1 MTNQPKKTIWIIND
15 YAGSP
20 SHGMTY
26 RHYYIAKE
34 LQKRS
39 INPIIISASYS
50 HFLNKY
56 PPIKENQPY
65 LQEMV
70 DKIEYLWLKVIKYK
84 DSRDKK
90 RVWKWFQFTFKL
102 FNLPK
107 NLTKPDVILCS
118 GSAPMLILPSYY
130 LAKKHG
136 AKLVFEIRDIWPLTL
151 MNFQGYS
158 KYNPLMFLM
167 QKCVN
172 FGFRNADY
180 ITSVLPNTDNYIH
193 EQGIHNFKFTYL
205 PNGIFLE
212 ELRNPSPL
220 NEETKAQIPKDKFII
235 GYAGAM
241 GMGDRLDLII
251 DVAKELENSPKIH
264 FVLVGKGSEK
274 GRLRERVQN
283 LQLTNVTIIDAIPK
297 KEVQN
302 MLALFDVCYIGW
314 EDKSIYKYGISANK
328 IFDYMYSAKP
338 IIHLF
343 SGEGDLI
350 SKAECGLSIS
360 EHKSSLITEA
370 ILELYHSSKE
380 RRKAMGIRGKSFVL
394 EHHTYSKITDKFLN
408 IFTPK
413 KEAQKVVYRSTP
425 Y

>member
-1 MTNQPKKTIWIIND
+1 MRNQTKKTVWIIND

-34 LQKRS
+34 LQKKS

-50 HFLNKY
+50 HFLNNF
-56 PPIKENQPY
+56 PPIKEHQSY
-65 LQEMV
+65 LHEMV
-70 DKIEYLWLKVIKYK
+70 DRVEYLWLKVLKYK

-90 RVWKWFQFTFKL
+90 RVLKWFQFTFKL
-102 FNLPK
+102 FSLPK
-107 NLTKPDVILCS
+107 GLTKPDVILCS

-130 LAKKHG
+130 LAKKHR
-136 AKLVFEIRDIWPLTL
+136 AKLIFEIRDIWPLTL
-151 MNFQGYS
+151 MNFKGYS
-158 KYNPLMFLM
+158 KYNPLMYIM

-172 FGFRNADY
+172 FGFRHADH
-180 ITSVLPNTDNYIH
+180 ITSVLPNTDNYIK
-193 EQGIHNFKFTYL
+193 EQGINNFKFTYL

-212 ELRNPSPL
+212 ELQNPSPL
-220 NEETKAQIPKDKFII
+220 NQETASQVPKDKFII
-235 GYAGAM
+235 GYTGAM
-241 GMGDRLDLII
+241 GMGDGLDLLI
-251 DVAKELENSPKIH
+251 DVALELKASSKIH
-264 FVLVGKGSEK
+264 FVFVGKGSEK
-274 GRLRERVQN
+274 ERLKERVKSLELN
-283 LQLTNVTIIDAIPK
+283 NVTIIDAIPK

-350 SKAECGLSIS
+350 SKAQCGISINK
-360 EHKSSLITEA
+360 HKSSLITKA
-370 ILELYHSSKE
+370 ILELYHSPKE
-380 RRKAMGIRGKSFVL
+380 RLKAMGIRGKSFVL
-394 EHHTYSKITDKFLN
+394 EHHTYSKITDKFID

-413 KEAQKVVYRSTP
+413 REAQKVFYRSTP
-425 Y
+425 